1 MPGGRIAYLYIN
13 LKRELE
19 RDFFGRIISCR
30 RTKSGS
36 FIQSKLRSR
45 DLREVVFERA
55 IGSFDLAG
63 GLDMIRDMKST
74 ETIRALGKV
83 WEILEVNEGHYWIKR
98 RLEL

>member
-13 LKRELE
+13 SKRKLE

-30 RTKSGS
+30 RANDRS
-36 FIQSKLRSR
+36 FIQSKWRSR

-55 IGSFDLAG
+55 IGSFYLAG

-83 WEILEVNEGHYWIKR
+83 WEILE
-98 RLEL
+98 